1 MSPRTPALLRI
12 GVIGAGIMGADH
24 ARTLH
29 SSVRGAQVV
38 AVADLDQVR
47 ATQAAAD
54 IPGAEATT
62 DPEALID
69 DASVDAVVIA
79 SADATHA
86 ALVSRCLDRATP
98 VLCEK
103 PLTPTAAESRA
114 LLDQE
119 RDVVGE
125 GLPLVSV
132 GFMRRFDPGYVEMRA
147 RLRSG
152 ALGSPVL
159 VHCISR
165 GVAAPY
171 ASTESSIVGSAVHEF
186 DVVPWLLDSPVT
198 AVSWHRTR
206 SALPVETLQD
216 PQVMLLHTESGV
228 LATVETFLNAR
239 YGYDIRAELVG
250 TEGTVALTEPART
263 VTDRSL
269 SRGTTYAEDW
279 RPRFADA
286 YRRELQAWVDA
297 TLDGTPT
304 PLATAEDGWRAML
317 VAEAAIASMQADDGR
332 TVEVAHR

>member
-24 ARTLH
+24 ALTLH
-29 SSVRGAQVV
+29 RSVRGAQVV
-38 AVADLDQVR
+38 AVADLDRGR
-47 ATQAAAD
+47 ASQAVAD
-54 IPGAEATT
+54 IPGAQATT
-62 DPEALID
+62 DPDALID
-69 DASVDAVVIA
+69 DPAVDAVVIA

-86 ALVSRCLDRATP
+86 ALVGRCLERRKP

-114 LLDQE
+114 LVEQE
-119 RDVVGE
+119 RQIVGD

-132 GFMRRFDPGYVEMRA
+132 GFMRRFDPGYVEMRD

-159 VHCISR
+159 LHCISR
-165 GVAAPY
+165 GVAAPF
-171 ASTESSIVGSAVHEF
+171 ATSESSITGSTVHEF
-186 DVVPWLLDSPVT
+186 DIVPWLLDSPVT

-206 SALPVETLQD
+206 SALPAETLQD
-216 PQVMLLHTESGV
+216 PQVLLLHTEGGV
-228 LATVETFLNAR
+228 LATVENFLNAR

-263 VTDRSL
+263 VTDRAL
-269 SRGTTYAEDW
+269 SRGTAYAQDW

-286 YRRELQAWVDA
+286 YRCELQAWVDA

-304 PLATAEDGWRAML
+304 TLATAEDGWRAML

-332 TVEVAHR
+332 TVEVATR